1 MKSWTLKT
9 KIRLALFLVSFMP
22 FVLVVVYL
30 QKTGK
35 TRIIDD
41 AVKQYSVQVHQ
52 VATGVSMEIKG
63 MKKELR
69 FLASLDMMND
79 ILVGDVD
86 KRIAGLLQHKC
97 RDLGAGVSMYA
108 ADMHGNIVAHSSTS
122 PLPKKRMEEMTKHL
136 NRARALQ
143 RDTFFMGEKLYI
155 FAPLHA
161 SMQKNAPVGN
171 LLLSYDLMR
180 LMRFTPESAEGSFL
194 FYFPDA
200 GLHIGKIQEGMYTL
214 LSALHTPK
222 EAYIGKRFI
231 IVKEQLGSV
240 LSTGWVFEAVKTS
253 YALAFIERFMMF
265 VWLILLAGTVV
276 ILLVSWWIGERLLKP
291 VEALSETTRNIID
304 SRDYTTQVAV
314 GAEDEVGVLSR
325 HFNTLIDTV
334 RETLDSLEEE
344 NRHRLERFVQ
354 LITIFNALIQTETD
368 EACVTLAVDELDNL
382 MGHAHFR
389 FSSEP
394 LVGTPDEMPL
404 YVTDHA
410 EGVERYYGKIIR
422 MGTPLSDDLNEG
434 RFFRAISSMVT
445 LQLERIELLQ
455 QIRSV
460 SESKSVFISYMSH
473 ELRTPLHAILGT
485 TQYLIGYES
494 LTSGQQA
501 KIGKI
506 ESSASHLL
514 GMINDML
521 DLAQIEAGKVEVT
534 ITHCWA
540 EEIALKVSQAIEMME
555 LLAEQKGIVIKRG
568 TDAVSEGT
576 FCTDEKYLK
585 QIMLNLL
592 SNAVKYTDKGKIT
605 VSYSMQER
613 YLAIVVS
620 DTGIGLSEEDMK
632 TVFDAY
638 KQIRN
643 RHHEQGNGLGL
654 AISKKLAK
662 LFGGD
667 LHLESEGRGKGTR
680 AILLLPKCV

>member
-52 VATGVSMEIKG
+52 VATGVSKEIEG

-79 ILVGDVD
+79 MLVGDVD

-97 RDLGAGVSMYA
+97 RDLGTGVSIYA
-108 ADMHGNIVAHSSTS
+108 AGLHGNIVAQSGTA
-122 PLPKKRMEEMTKHL
+122 PLPKTRMEEISKHL
-136 NRARALQ
+136 NGARALH
-143 RDTFFMGEKLYI
+143 RDTFFMGGKLYI
-155 FAPLHA
+155 FAPVYA
-161 SMQKNAPVGN
+161 PMQKNAPVGN
-171 LLLSYDLMR
+171 LLLSYDLTR
-180 LMRFTPESAEGSFL
+180 LMRFAPESAEGSFL

-200 GLHIGKIQEGMYTL
+200 GLHIGKIQEGMHTL
-214 LSALHTPK
+214 LSALHTPQK
-222 EAYIGKRFI
+222 AYIGKRFI

-240 LSTGWVFEAVKTS
+240 LSTGWVFESVKTS

-276 ILLVSWWIGERLLKP
+276 IFLVSWWIGERLLKP
-291 VEALSETTRNIID
+291 VEALSETTQNIID

-314 GAEDEVGVLSR
+314 VADDEVGVLSR

-334 RETLDSLEEE
+334 RDTLNALEEE

-368 EACVTLAVDELDNL
+368 EACVALAVDELDKL

-389 FSSEP
+389 FSPEA
-394 LVGTPDEMPL
+394 LAGTPDEMPL
-404 YVTDHA
+404 FVTDHA

-422 MGTPLSDDLNEG
+422 TGTPLSDDLNEA

-485 TQYLIGYES
+485 TQYLIGYEP
-494 LTSGQQA
+494 LTPGQQE

-534 ITHCWA
+534 IAHCRA
-540 EEIALKVSQAIEMME
+540 EEIVVKVSQAIEMIE

-568 TDAVSEGT
+568 TTRVFEGSV
-576 FCTDEKYLK
+576 CTDEKYLK

-592 SNAVKYTDKGKIT
+592 SNAVKYTDKGEIT
-605 VSYSMQER
+605 VSYSLEER

-620 DTGIGLSEEDMK
+620 DTGIGLSEEDMA

-662 LFGGD
+662 LFGGE
-667 LHLESEGRGKGTR
+667 LYLESEGRGKGTR